1 MSRATFW
8 RLATPA
14 VLAFDVYAVYAV
26 YALIHA
32 LST

>member
-14 VLAFDVYAVYAV
+14 VLAFDVAAV

-32 LST
+32 LT